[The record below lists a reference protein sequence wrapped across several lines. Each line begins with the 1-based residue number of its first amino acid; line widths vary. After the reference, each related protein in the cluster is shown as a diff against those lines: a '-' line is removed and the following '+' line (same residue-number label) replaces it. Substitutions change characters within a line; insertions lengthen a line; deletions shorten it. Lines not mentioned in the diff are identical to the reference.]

1 MSEKYMKKGGY
12 FTNYST
18 HITRRNINV
27 GNCRYQR
34 DIFNSI
40 KRRRKDIAMNKRRR
54 TYNDI
59 TQKTKEQTRDT
70 YLKLRVN
77 SGTSQG

>member
-27 GNCRYQR
+27 GNFA
-34 DIFNSI
+34 D
-40 KRRRKDIAMNKRRR
+40 
-54 TYNDI
+54 
-59 TQKTKEQTRDT
+59 TKGIS
-70 YLKLRVN
+70 LIP
-77 SGTSQG
+77 